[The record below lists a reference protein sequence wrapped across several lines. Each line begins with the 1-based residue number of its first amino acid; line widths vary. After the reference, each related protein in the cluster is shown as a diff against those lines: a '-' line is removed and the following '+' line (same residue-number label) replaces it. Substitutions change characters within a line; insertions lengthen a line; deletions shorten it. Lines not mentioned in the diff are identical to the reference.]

1 MDFHTYTLDRHE
13 AQQDA
18 DHTDQQRPSIF
29 AWHVITTAW
38 DDYANNTEELA
49 ELLAAAISDGLQAQ
63 INEVPF

>member
-18 DHTDQQRPSIF
+18 VYVTQGVEYK

-38 DDYANNTEELA
+38 DDYANNLDELA
-49 ELLAAAISDGLQAQ
+49 ELLAAAVSDGLQAE